1 MRLYAEYMRQ
11 RQKLEEDKKRS
22 LELYQEKIEK
32 DKQRISKVC
41 KHLDILFN
49 MVLNNIRS
57 MSSINCYY
65 KHLRFLNNTCNI
77 VWINCFARLL
87 IAELHKSCFFLDL
100 GFNSSEIME
109 NNAHARK
116 DSKTIQ
122 KLWRTPI
129 YRRSHQKR
137 E

>member
-49 MVLNNIRS
+49 TVLNNIRS
-57 MSSINCYY
+57 MSSINCY
-65 KHLRFLNNTCNI
+65 
-77 VWINCFARLL
+77 
-87 IAELHKSCFFLDL
+87 
-100 GFNSSEIME
+100 
-109 NNAHARK
+109 
-116 DSKTIQ
+116 
-122 KLWRTPI
+122 
-129 YRRSHQKR
+129 
-137 E
+137 